1 MNQSQSI
8 AALAAALAK
17 AQGQMRG
24 AKKDSDNP
32 FFKSKYADLGE
43 VWNACRDALASN
55 GISIIQTPDGDTPE
69 TMSLVT
75 TLAHAS
81 GEWISGKYP
90 IKPIKLDPQ
99 GIGSAITYARR
110 YALAA
115 MVGVASEDDDGES
128 ASGRQAPP
136 KKSDSQ
142 GNAVTKKPTWTPE
155 QTKEAGAIRADILA
169 EFGDLGDKQLAI
181 VRSRVSYDPPAD
193 QIDAIATLLNELR
206 ETKTQGNNQ

>member
-43 VWNACRDALASN
+43 VWNACRDALAGN

-136 KKSDSQ
+136 KKADSQ
-142 GNAVTKKPTWTPE
+142 VNATPKKPEWSNE
-155 QTKEAGAIRADILA
+155 QKIRAGKTCADIIN
-169 EFGDLGDKQLAI
+169 EFGDMGEKQIAI
-181 VRSRVSYDPPAD
+181 CRKMMAYDQPDAA
-193 QIDAIATLLNELR
+193 IDALDNLLIDLR
-206 ETKTQGNNQ
+206 DNKTQGNK